1 MDSTLDLSTDN
12 GSVEVNDV
20 GGDLTIDG
28 DNGSI
33 RADDLT
39 TDTVRAET
47 DNGSIVLE
55 LLEPPTNVEARSNN
69 GSAEVVLPRTED
81 FYNLATTTDNGDVSR
96 DIRHDPTSTRHI
108 TIATDNGDVTARY
121 EP

>member
-1 MDSTLDLSTDN
+1 MDSTLHLSIDN

-55 LLEPPTNVEARSNN
+55 LLEPPSNVEARSNN
-69 GSAEVVLPRTED
+69 GSVEVVLPRTED
-81 FYNLATTTDNGDVSR
+81 FYNLAIATDNGDVSG